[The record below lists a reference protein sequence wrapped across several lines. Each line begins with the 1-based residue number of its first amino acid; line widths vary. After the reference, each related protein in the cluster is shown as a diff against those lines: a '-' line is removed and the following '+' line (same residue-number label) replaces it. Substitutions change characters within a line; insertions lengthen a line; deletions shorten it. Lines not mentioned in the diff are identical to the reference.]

1 MTFAEDAKASPSPA
15 FPSLKSEIHKEHASP
30 PFQTPQYEDAA
41 LHVAKKIVEKGLA
54 GISLEELYITMI
66 VPDFGTRY
74 KETTG
79 EEWSIAL

>member
-1 MTFAEDAKASPSPA
+1 M
-15 FPSLKSEIHKEHASP
+15 
-30 PFQTPQYEDAA
+30 
-41 LHVAKKIVEKGLA
+41 HVAKKIVEKGLA